1 MSGWDSGDVVKQER
15 GWKLFFLLPR
25 MLLSRR
31 CRGGLVPRRKLET
44 RFQKFFAGDWAGLV
58 ADSEDLTSQASTAR
72 VRKSRHHHPDGKAA
86 RAEKLA
92 MMGELSAAHQ
102 ALESAGVATGHVENP
117 QESGTQTRR
126 TEGATR
132 SRIDDSGSPEAIRT
146 RPRCFLCELEERQ
159 TRGCSRTF
167 RDDLRTLATLS

>member
-1 MSGWDSGDVVKQER
+1 MSGWDSGDVVKQEC
-15 GWKLFFLLPR
+15 GWKFFFFLPR
-25 MLLSRR
+25 MLLSRP

-58 ADSEDLTSQASTAR
+58 ADSEELTSQASTAR
-72 VRKSRHHHPDGKAA
+72 VRRSRRHHPDGKAS

-92 MMGELSAAHQ
+92 MMRELSVAHQ
-102 ALESAGVATGHVENP
+102 AFESAGVAPGDRNTLKHH

-132 SRIDDSGSPEAIRT
+132 S
-146 RPRCFLCELEERQ
+146 
-159 TRGCSRTF
+159 
-167 RDDLRTLATLS
+167 